1 MDTLGVSTLK
11 FRHAQIFFRV
21 SILPLCIGRV
31 TVPLTLLASHRF
43 LPFVAGFL
51 FVTHVAVPPWPASP
65 PLHGSHRLQLYPP
78 SLSRHLHLSLSTAAF
93 LPAGIPSFFRGQT
106 PPDFPT
112 AICSTAAA
120 SPIFEA
126 SKHLATSFSLCAS
139 LHLNSQGVLE
149 SVHEIPV
156 KSLSLESRQGAREF
170 LDEVRLLLKVHQRN
184 LVSLVS
190 CCTSSP
196 ARAGH
201 KIRATHTSQTLL
213 ATPTSSRTLRPRWTT
228 GHELSKSTV
237 NAGARIGCGGPFSP
251 SRVEVWQDHFF

>member
-1 MDTLGVSTLK
+1 MARIAFNSTLLLSPD
-11 FRHAQIFFRV
+11 IFI
-21 SILPLCIGRV
+21 SL
-31 TVPLTLLASHRF
+31 
-43 LPFVAGFL
+43 
-51 FVTHVAVPPWPASP
+51 SP
-65 PLHGSHRLQLYPP
+65 PLPFFLQESPLSFEVKASSSTCLGWRPP
-78 SLSRHLHLSLSTAAF
+78 
-93 LPAGIPSFFRGQT
+93 

-237 NAGARIGCGGPFSP
+237 NAGARIGCGTILEAKLKFKLIWIQCLIKFKSWKHDMSLNLNLFGFMKWSILL
-251 SRVEVWQDHFF
+251 VNNAETCIACYHDHELLQKLLVLLN